1 MNILEIENLKVN
13 IGKFTLQI
21 AELFIEKGELF
32 HIKGS
37 NGSGKTVFLNTVLG
51 FMKYTGKLN
60 IHSKSINGFIN
71 NDTLIP
77 YLYPKEYL
85 KFIEKLKVDKN
96 YFEKCKSILMSL
108 DYDINEKKYIRNLSE
123 GSKNKIGIASILSL
137 ESDIMIFD
145 EPFANLDDKSC
156 KVLSNIFENERNKS
170 TIIYSSHQDML
181 LKETSY
187 LLH

>member
-1 MNILEIENLKVN
+1 MNYGV
-13 IGKFTLQI
+13 
-21 AELFIEKGELF
+21 
-32 HIKGS
+32 
-37 NGSGKTVFLNTVLG
+37 
-51 FMKYTGKLN
+51 
-60 IHSKSINGFIN
+60 
-71 NDTLIP
+71 P
-77 YLYPKEYL
+77 YK
-85 KFIEKLKVDKN
+85 
-96 YFEKCKSILMSL
+96 
-108 DYDINEKKYIRNLSE
+108 

-145 EPFANLDDKSC
+145 EPFANLDDKSG